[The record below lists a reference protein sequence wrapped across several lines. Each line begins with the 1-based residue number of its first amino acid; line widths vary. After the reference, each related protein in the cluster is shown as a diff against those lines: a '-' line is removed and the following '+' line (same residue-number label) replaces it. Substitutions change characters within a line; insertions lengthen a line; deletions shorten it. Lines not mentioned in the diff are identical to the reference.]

1 MDFFKLVSIE
11 NMKLWKRLS
20 SKIMLLLIL
29 LLVIAVPC
37 GMKVYQNSNGSKSSA
52 TATVDKDWKE
62 KAKLELAAGEKQLEE
77 IKKSDSRAAKMNQGS
92 MEKSVAETKYKIDHN
107 IAPSSETSLWKKV
120 IDIDTN
126 AGLGSF
132 IGLMLIIAC
141 TAQVA
146 GEFSEGTMKMMIS
159 RPYSRRQI
167 LSAKLISS
175 ILYGIVLLVV
185 AFIVNFVL
193 TGLLFGFTGMS
204 TKAMLWNG
212 TKIAYI
218 PGFLKALAIFGLDFL
233 TVLFYTA
240 FAFML
245 STITRSRSLATGF
258 ALFMVLLGGGLFQ
271 LAAIFFAW
279 AKYLPFAATGFTS
292 IVISGS
298 TVPGVNLNFAIISSL
313 IYAIIM
319 LFAGYYTFQK
329 RDI

>member
-1 MDFFKLVSIE
+1 MEFLKLVSIE

-20 SKIMLLLIL
+20 TKIMLLIIL

-37 GMKVYQNSNGSKSSA
+37 GIKVYQNSTTKNDTK
-52 TATVDKDWKE
+52 ATVDKDWKE
-62 KAKLELAAGEKQLEE
+62 KTKLQLAQNEKQLAAV
-77 IKKSDSRAAKMNQGS
+77 KKSSSKPMKMTQGS
-92 MEKSVAETKYKIDHN
+92 MEKTVAEEKYSIEHN
-107 IAPSSETSLWKKV
+107 IAPSTETSIWKRV
-120 IDIDTN
+120 IDIDTT
-126 AGLGSF
+126 AGYGSF

-141 TAQVA
+141 TAQIA

-159 RPYSRRQI
+159 RPYSRSQI

-175 ILYGIVLLVV
+175 ILYGLTLLV
-185 AFIVNFVL
+185 ATFIINFVL
-193 TGLLFGFTGMS
+193 TGALFSFTGMS

-212 TKIAYI
+212 TKLLYI

-233 TVLFYTA
+233 TVLFYTI

-258 ALFMVLLGGGLFQ
+258 ALFMVLFGGGLVQ
-271 LAAIFFAW
+271 LAAIFFDW

-292 IVISGS
+292 IVISGAAI
-298 TVPGVNLNFAIISSL
+298 PGVTLNFAIISSL
-313 IYAIIM
+313 IYIAVM
-319 LFAGYYTFQK
+319 LFAGYFTFQK